1 MLVLVTVKNVD
12 GLFETILSAG
22 PRISIELQEDVM
34 DWLKFLSNMMRSKC
48 VCGKKATQFPH
59 GIPCCNEHACD
70 AECLSWLG
78 EACNC
83 SKSKNNS

>member
-1 MLVLVTVKNVD
+1 
-12 GLFETILSAG
+12 
-22 PRISIELQEDVM
+22 M